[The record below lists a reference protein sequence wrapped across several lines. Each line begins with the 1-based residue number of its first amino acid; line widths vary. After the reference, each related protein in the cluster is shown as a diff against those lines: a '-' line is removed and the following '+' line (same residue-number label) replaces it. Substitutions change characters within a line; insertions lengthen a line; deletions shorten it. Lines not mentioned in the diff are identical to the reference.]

1 MKTLVPFLACATLAA
16 CAAAVNVRGVGN
28 AVGLSTYDLDG
39 IGLAALDAQ
48 ARELCPGGHTV
59 LHRWEQVHRAGPDAP
74 RVMQWAHTAGT
85 ALGAIEAD
93 RAQMT
98 VQCTAPMAATVMPAA
113 SPSALPA
120 QPDAAA
126 VPAARTEGAASAP
139 PTRPT
144 T

>member
-1 MKTLVPFLACATLAA
+1 MKTVAPFLACSVLAA

-28 AVGLSTYDLDG
+28 AAGVGTYDLDG
-39 IGLAALDAQ
+39 ISLAALDAQ

-59 LHRWEQVHRAGPDAP
+59 LRRWEQVHRAAADSN
-74 RVMQWAHTAGT
+74 RVVQWAHTAGT
-85 ALGAIEAD
+85 VLGAIDAD

-98 VQCTAPMAATVMPAA
+98 VQCTAPAT
-113 SPSALPA
+113 
-120 QPDAAA
+120 QTDDA
-126 VPAARTEGAASAP
+126 AARTEGAASAP